1 MTNKEQTSKIG
12 DLIEGFGNAVR
23 VSRVRPDDTRCD
35 NIIALAICFVTAFVC
50 LAICSQSSFLYPI
63 NSWVDANCFFTVG
76 RAMMNGKVVY
86 RDIYEQKG
94 ILLYFLH
101 GLCSL
106 ISSDSFIGVFF
117 MEVAAATAFLF
128 FSYKTMR
135 LWCGKLCLFAIPI
148 AAALIYPSM
157 NFVNGDSAEELCMPF
172 LAFGIWYSCTALRN
186 RKPPSFWGSMLI
198 GMTSGAVLWIK
209 YTMLGLYIGGVIVPL
224 ILMLRAKKFKEL
236 LVFASGVICGVAA
249 ITLPFFIYFAA
260 NGALSDWFGA
270 YFYNNIFLYTGQGQ
284 SSPIASFFSATRTA
298 YYNYLINPS
307 QAVPIALGLSYMMLT
322 MYHRTAEKLHII
334 LTCFFLS
341 VMIYFGGNAYFYYF
355 FVVSVFT
362 PIGAV
367 PIVRLIEIVL
377 AAGRLPAR
385 KKHFDICAK
394 LSTVALSALLCVLAG
409 VHCYRTSGNVYFMD
423 VSRDDLP
430 QYRFAEIIGEKEGAT
445 MLSYGWLDGGFYTVA
460 GIIPDCKYF
469 CLLNMMGLPEMSE
482 VQNEWVDEARADF
495 VVTIGMELG
504 SDNYE
509 TVDSCDWVN
518 FFGDTETYFL
528 ARRIENERIK

>member
-1 MTNKEQTSKIG
+1 MTENEQSKKSA
-12 DLIEGFGNAVR
+12 DNVTLRLIKLVR
-23 VSRVRPDDTRCD
+23 SSRVPYDDTRDD
-35 NIIALAICFVTAFVC
+35 NIIALTVCIITAFVC

-76 RAMMNGKVVY
+76 RAMMNSKVVY

-117 MEVAAATAFLF
+117 MEVAASAAFLF

-135 LWCGKLCLFAIPI
+135 LWCGRLCILAIPI
-148 AAALIYPSM
+148 TAALIYPSIC
-157 NFVNGDSAEELCMPF
+157 FVNGDSAEELCMPF
-172 LAFGIWYSCTALRN
+172 LAFGIWYSCLALRK
-186 RKPPSFWGSMLI
+186 RVIPSFWGSMLI
-198 GMTSGAVLWIK
+198 GVTSGAVLWIK
-209 YTMLGLYIGGVIVPL
+209 YTMLGLYIGGIIVPL
-224 ILMLRAKKFKEL
+224 ILMVRGKKFREFL
-236 LVFASGVICGVAA
+236 IFASGVICGVAA

-284 SSPIASFFSATRTA
+284 SSPIISFFSATRTA

-307 QAVPIALGLSYMMLT
+307 ISLPIGLGLAYMTLT
-322 MYHRTAEKLHII
+322 LYRHTAEKLHIL

-355 FVVSVFT
+355 FAVAVFA
-362 PIGAV
+362 PLGAV
-367 PIVRLIEIVL
+367 PIVRFVEMARVRINVPKIPSAKVL
-377 AAGRLPAR
+377 
-385 KKHFDICAK
+385 
-394 LSTVALSALLCVLAG
+394 TVALSMLICIFSGTV
-409 VHCYRTSGNVYFMD
+409 CYMTSGNVYFMD
-423 VSRDDLP
+423 VSKEELP
-430 QYRFAEIIGEKEGAT
+430 QYRFAEVINEKDDAT

-460 GIIPDCKYF
+460 GVIPDCKYF

-482 VQNEWVDEARADF
+482 VQNEWVNDARADF
-495 VVTIGMELG
+495 VVTVGCELG
-504 SDNYE
+504 SDNYK
-509 TVDSCDWVN
+509 TVDSCSWIN
-518 FFGDTETYFL
+518 FFGNTETYYL
-528 ARRIENERIK
+528 SQRIDTERKE